1 MVEYEGLYCYFNR
14 EAKKGGC
21 WEKEAQLA
29 NPKLLCRQIGKY
41 PTVGIDE
48 KGYPVLNTAF
58 MISKF
63 QNKMSPYVLLGIL
76 NSRLIKFY
84 WKQKFSD
91 YRKQFPKIKGTYLE
105 QLPINRNNYSTAT
118 QHDLGYRSIVKMGY

>member
-1 MVEYEGLYCYFNR
+1 M
-14 EAKKGGC
+14 
-21 WEKEAQLA
+21 
-29 NPKLLCRQIGKY
+29 
-41 PTVGIDE
+41 DE

-63 QNKMSPYVLLGIL
+63 QNEMSPYVLLGIL

-91 YRKQFPKIKGTYLE
+91 NRKQFPKIKGTYLE